1 MRKCRR
7 VGYTSASCGLR
18 HEWGAHGAAAILR
31 EKGMI
36 EIEFNLRLAENRD
49 GLQRLDISEPINL
62 RQLETRLGLKKG
74 DVGILLLNGAWA
86 RLDSLI
92 KDGDRVQLYPYMEG
106 G

>member
-1 MRKCRR
+1 MSGT
-7 VGYTSASCGLR
+7 VTTQTML
-18 HEWGAHGAAAILR
+18 LQ

-49 GLQRLDISEPINL
+49 RLQRLDDIGAPISL
-62 RQLETRLGLKKG
+62 RQLEAMLGLKKG
-74 DVGILLLNGAWA
+74 DVGILLLNGEWA
-86 RLDSLI
+86 RLDSVI